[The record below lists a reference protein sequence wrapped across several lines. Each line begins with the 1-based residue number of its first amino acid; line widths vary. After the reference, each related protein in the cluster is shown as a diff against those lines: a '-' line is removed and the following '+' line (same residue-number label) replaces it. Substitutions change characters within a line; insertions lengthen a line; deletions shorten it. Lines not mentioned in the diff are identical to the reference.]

1 MPNKMIKQ
9 YIEIYDAHRCFAKIC
24 VCGLQ
29 TITLLSS
36 ALIAGCAVVPD
47 SNTPKLDQEFGKSVQ
62 SSKDTQRVPVDPNKA
77 QTVGGPTSREARVYV
92 DNYIR
97 GAMTSGTVLEAP
109 ITSGK

>member
-9 YIEIYDAHRCFAKIC
+9 HIEIHDAHRCFAKVC
-24 VCGLQ
+24 VCGLR
-29 TITLLSS
+29 TIALLSGVI
-36 ALIAGCAVVPD
+36 IAGCAAVPD

-77 QTVGGPTSREARVYV
+77 QTVGGPTSREERVYV
-92 DNYIR
+92 DNYTR
-97 GAMTSGTVLEAP
+97 GAMTSGTALEAP